1 MEAGMAALTIVAFV
15 FETSDG
21 AGQMLALARQ
31 LVTEQSMRIEDAAEV
46 VWLLREERPRTRQV
60 NHDTCAGVLGAAFWG
75 MLFGLIFFVPSLG
88 MAFGAALG
96 ALAGKFSTYGI
107 GRCFVN
113 SVSEKV
119 TEGTSALFLMASRP
133 VVDRISEAAR
143 EESWAFEIISIDLS
157 AEQEQ
162 RLWQDFGVVMIKQ

>member
-1 MEAGMAALTIVAFV
+1 M
-15 FETSDG
+15 
-21 AGQMLALARQ
+21 
-31 LVTEQSMRIEDAAEV
+31 VT
-46 VWLLREERPRTRQV
+46 WLQGERNPRTRHV
-60 NHDTCAGVLGAAFWG
+60 GELGGADALGGAFWG
-75 MLFGLIFFVPSLG
+75 LLLGQIFFVPSLG

-119 TEGTSALFLMASRP
+119 TEGTSALFLMASRA

-143 EESWAFEIISIDLS
+143 EESWAFEIISINLS